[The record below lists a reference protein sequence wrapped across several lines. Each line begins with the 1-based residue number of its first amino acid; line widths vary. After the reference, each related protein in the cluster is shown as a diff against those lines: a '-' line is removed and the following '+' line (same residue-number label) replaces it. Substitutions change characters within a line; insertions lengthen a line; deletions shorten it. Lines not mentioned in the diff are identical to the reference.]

1 MSQNCKSC
9 GAANVDEARFCRL
22 CGKMLAGSVSVPEP
36 SKEPIVNVIN
46 LYPEYKFMPAS
57 MVTLGP
63 PFKNYFYAFIFGVLG
78 LVAIGA
84 GIGCLGSRSTNE
96 YAPVCFAAAIVL
108 LIVFFIFRHKCR
120 RREIDPDV
128 ADYVQGKGSP
138 YRYFVKNHKFGLLN
152 VSTYKVQIPALYNE
166 MRRKDKKGQIY
177 VVRDGADTYE
187 IDINGNRLN

>member
-22 CGKMLAGSVSVPEP
+22 CGKMLAESAPVPA
-36 SKEPIVNVIN
+36 SSSEPIVNVIN

-63 PFKNYFYAFIFGVLG
+63 PFKNYFYTFIFGVLS
-78 LVAIGA
+78 LVAIGV
-84 GIGCLGSRSTNE
+84 GIGSLGSRNTTE
-96 YAPVCFAAAIVL
+96 YAPICFAAAVVL
-108 LIVFFIFRHKCR
+108 IILFFVFRYKCR

-128 ADYVQGKGSP
+128 ADYVQAKGSP
-138 YRYFVKNHKFGLLN
+138 YRYFVKNHRFGLLN
-152 VSTYKVQIPALYNE
+152 VSTYKVQIPAVYND
-166 MRRKDKKGQIY
+166 MHRKNKKEQIY
-177 VVRDGADTYE
+177 VVRDNTGTYE

>member
-22 CGKMLAGSVSVPEP
+22 CGKMLAEP
-36 SKEPIVNVIN
+36 ASSKDPIVNVIN

-63 PFKNYFYAFIFGVLG
+63 PFKNYFYTFVFGVLS
-78 LVAIGA
+78 LVAIGV
-84 GIGCLGSRSTNE
+84 GINFLGRTRTVDD
-96 YAPVCFAAAIVL
+96 APICFAAGV
-108 LIVFFIFRHKCR
+108 VFIILFSVFRYKCR
-120 RREIDPDV
+120 RREIDPEV

-152 VSTYKVQIPALYNE
+152 VSTYKVQIPALYDE